1 MAGVEQGGSP
11 AEDSQHLNG
20 ELLLD
25 PDEREGAVGPGTDEG
40 AKKKRK
46 KKKKGKGAGAG
57 TGRARGRGRAGGGE
71 AAARRPAEGSRGS
84 NRARGAAA
92 ELTLLVAGGRWG
104 AAGRLQAAGA
114 RLAWG

>member
-1 MAGVEQGGSP
+1 MAGVEQGGSL

-57 TGRARGRGRAGGGE
+57 TGRARGRGRAGGGGRRGE
-71 AAARRPAEGSRGS
+71 AAARRRGQPREQP
-84 NRARGAAA
+84 RARG
-92 ELTLLVAGGRWG
+92 GC
-104 AAGRLQAAGA
+104 
-114 RLAWG
+114 